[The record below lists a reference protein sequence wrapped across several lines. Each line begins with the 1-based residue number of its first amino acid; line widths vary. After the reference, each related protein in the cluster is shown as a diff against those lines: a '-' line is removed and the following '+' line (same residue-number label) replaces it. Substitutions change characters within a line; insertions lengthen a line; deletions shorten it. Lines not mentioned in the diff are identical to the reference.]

1 MWGGTTTM
9 QRHIIHLH
17 IPAFPIAAAR
27 VCRPELR
34 DRPVAIAPPHSE
46 RALLL
51 SVSQEARREGIFK
64 GMAVGKAVKFCP
76 DLVVLPPDQDLTTR
90 ASSALSGMVSQ
101 YTPLWEPS
109 RPGHVFMDMTG
120 TGRLWGKAKDTALHI
135 RREVRERLRLPGMA
149 GVAANKLVSLIA
161 SRVASSGGVMDVDY
175 GRESAFIAP
184 MKATVLPGVT
194 RIHKKVLLE
203 ELSIVLV
210 RQVAALD
217 LGSLTLVFGRQAY
230 LIHQRALGI
239 DPTPVYPPQRE
250 PAVTEEIVLPQDEND
265 EAKLL
270 GTLYS
275 LVEKCSS
282 ILRKRSLCPR
292 RAGMMFRYA
301 DQKEVMRQ
309 IPLPHGSPWEF
320 DLYPEMET
328 LFLKTCQR
336 RVRIRFMRVWFKDFV
351 TPDPQLSL
359 FSSPAMAD
367 EKRAEL
373 TRALDRV
380 REKYGDEA
388 IRFAK
393 VT

>member
-1 MWGGTTTM
+1 MTM

-34 DRPVAIAPPHSE
+34 GRPVAIAPPHSE

-51 SVSQEARREGIFK
+51 SVSPEARREGIFK

-90 ASSALSGMVSQ
+90 ASSALAGMVSR

-109 RPGHVFMDMTG
+109 RPGHVYLDMTG

-135 RREVRERLRLPGMA
+135 RREVGERLRLPGMA

-161 SRVASSGGVMDVDY
+161 SRVVSSGGVMDVDY

-217 LGSLTLVFGRQAY
+217 LGSLTLVFGRHAY

-239 DPTPVYPPQRE
+239 DPTPVYPPQQE
-250 PAVTEEIVLPQDEND
+250 PSVSEEIVLPQDEND

-270 GTLYS
+270 GTLYA

-282 ILRKRSLCPR
+282 NLRKRSLCPR

-301 DQKEVMRQ
+301 DQKEVVRN
-309 IPLPHGSPWEF
+309 ISLTHGSAWEF
-320 DLYPEMET
+320 DLYPELEN
-328 LFLKTCQR
+328 LFVRTCQR
-336 RVRIRFMRVWFKDFV
+336 RVRVRFMRVWFKDFI

-359 FSSPAMAD
+359 FSSPVHGS

-380 REKYGDEA
+380 REKYGGEA
-388 IRFAK
+388 IRFARG
-393 VT
+393 T